1 MLCQWLILAAV
12 CGQTTQP
19 ADAKRPVSLS
29 ASSAP
34 TTRPATSADV
44 ESVRLS
50 DDPAAVLTQ
59 VGQLSG
65 DPVEIEVAA
74 DGTIVIIANEQ
85 DQMILA
91 EVIAAM
97 DQPGIET
104 DFKIFPLKHAQAND
118 LAKNIEKFWN
128 DLKKPQKGTMR
139 PQDKITITAE
149 PRANVLMVGGT
160 REALA
165 DVERIVE
172 TLDVPI
178 PAESFEMHSVVLKYR
193 RAAEAAEILNQ
204 MLEARRKKLGIT
216 QELFEIYADA
226 PTNALFISASLEE
239 IAVIQNLIDVI
250 DIELDE
256 ETGVGIAKVAI
267 VPLTKA
273 VAKDLADALN
283 EMLKS
288 ESDVVKAMQEE
299 IRRLKIEF
307 RDTDGKLKELSAIDL
322 QKPIKV
328 FPEPGI
334 NAIVIASVESN
345 LRPIEELVKLLDNVP
360 LADEMLIR
368 IFPLNHADADQLKA
382 SLGEIFDQGSHLAEI
397 PGRSIKSAQPPGI
410 PGSLVYSIG
419 LVADKRTNTLIV
431 SGRPEQLLLVQQV
444 IEAVDVK
451 EHANMFKPRMIKLE
465 FAAVSTVAE
474 VVNKLAEHRQKMAEE
489 VNDLSAK
496 REQPLI
502 LENHRSNTLIVIARD
517 DVYEEI
523 EHLAKELDH
532 PQDSYLGQIHIIN
545 LENLNAGDIADKIDT
560 LWERR
565 LQMIQLDGDKL
576 EDKPVIVTDARS
588 NSLVIACNL
597 DDYHAISELVQR
609 LEQQKLNPMADI
621 RLIILQNNE
630 AGKLSGLIQNIF
642 DKRLEQSIT
651 KGQEEQPSDRV
662 TVLDDPMINA
672 LLVVSS
678 KSNYDEIVRLVAK
691 LDVPPSFDSLFR
703 LFYVKHA
710 QVTDMAEKIEK
721 LFNEGLYRGPS
732 TRELPESETK
742 VTIIPDIHSSAL
754 IVSASPQNFLI
765 IERLL
770 QELDRVDMPILPAYS
785 RFFKLEHAD
794 VVNVASM
801 LEQLFEGMKAVLDD
815 EQDQLEVML
824 IPDIKNN
831 TLIVA
836 GTQYAIHRAAELV
849 PELDKPSVGATSDVK
864 VYALQQ
870 ASASKIADVMTELFE
885 KRADSDAAGD
895 RTPINIIPDDGSNSL
910 IITASQDD
918 HAIVDDLL
926 AKIDK
931 KSSIAE
937 QMEIIPLAKAKAAM
951 VADALEELIQQT
963 EGDQEVAF
971 AVTPNERTNSLIV
984 FAAPSLMANIRE
996 IIRKLDEDRPIR
1008 PMALRVYR
1016 LENQDAED
1024 FGELLD
1030 KFFEAA
1036 GAGNEDDARTLI
1048 INFKHVDLDTGVE
1061 IARSMVHEDITITP
1075 DPTTN
1080 ALVVMAPEANIDMLG
1095 YLIEMLD
1102 SVEPQVLSIVS
1113 FQLQNADA
1121 EEMKDLLDE
1130 LFDTQGDTGRPR
1142 LVFGADGAPAA
1153 GGEGAAAGG
1162 EGGTAIQLAFSV
1174 DRRTNTLIAAGS
1186 PAYLKMVERLVLQLD
1201 YEEIEDRIVRVVPIN
1216 HLEAEELATSLDSYF
1231 ESERTIVESVEG
1243 EEAAVRQIQREV
1255 TVQAGTEES
1264 NVLLLTYSP
1273 RMESRVLGL
1282 INELDQ
1288 APPQVMI
1295 QVLIAEV
1302 KLTDNFELGMEFALQ
1317 DLLFS
1322 ETSFTGPNGTLQG
1335 NSFDFI
1341 GGTDLGATGSGLGGI
1356 SFTVTGEDFN
1366 FLLRALQ
1373 SEGRLEV
1380 ISRPSIMVQDKQE
1393 ANFTVGERVP
1403 VVTDV
1408 VVSAGGVVTP
1418 SVTYEDVGV
1427 ILEVTPIINSDGYV
1441 NLEISPEISAIGASS
1456 VTISSGI
1463 SLPTFTERSAT
1474 TNLTVKDGETIIIGG
1489 LISSQEREN
1498 ENKVPLFGDIPI
1510 LGLLGRASVRE
1521 KTKSELLMVL
1531 TPHVIR
1537 TVEDARKMAIHM
1549 RDSTGMLDNMRRNP
1563 LMQGLQVRP
1572 EDDQFGPVE
1581 ELRPLKQIGPID
1593 EKSEEMGPM
1602 LEEFGPAAD
1611 SIKTKSE
1618 RTAVVAR
1625 VK

>member
-19 ADAKRPVSLS
+19 ADAKRPVPLS

-34 TTRPATSADV
+34 TSRPATSADV
-44 ESVRLS
+44 ESVRMS
-50 DDPAAVLTQ
+50 DEPAAVLSQ
-59 VGQLSG
+59 VDQLSG
-65 DPVEIEVAA
+65 DPVEIEVTA
-74 DGTIVIIANEQ
+74 DGQIMIIANEQ
-85 DQMILA
+85 DQKILS
-91 EVIAAM
+91 EVIASM

-104 DFKIFPLKHAQAND
+104 DFRIFPLRHAQAND
-118 LAKNIEKFWN
+118 LAKNIGKFWN
-128 DLKKPQKGTMR
+128 DLKKPQKGTIR

-160 REALA
+160 REALD
-165 DVERIVE
+165 DVDRIVT

-178 PAESFEMHSVVLKYR
+178 PAESFEMHSVVLEHRK
-193 RAAEAAEILNQ
+193 AAEAAEILRQ
-204 MLEARRKKLGIT
+204 MLEARKKKLGIT
-216 QELFEIYADA
+216 QDLFEIYADA
-226 PTNALFISASLEE
+226 PTNALFISASLEDIE
-239 IAVIQNLIDVI
+239 VIQNLIDVI
-250 DIELDE
+250 DVEPSE
-256 ETGVGIAKVAI
+256 AGGGIAKVAVI
-267 VPLTKA
+267 PLHKA
-273 VAKDLADALN
+273 VAKDLSDALN
-283 EMLKS
+283 DMLKS
-288 ESDVVKAMQEE
+288 ESDVTKAMQEQ
-299 IRRLKIEF
+299 IRRMMIEY
-307 RDTDGKLKELSAIDL
+307 RDADGKLKELSAIDL

-328 FPEPGI
+328 FPEPGT
-334 NAIVIASVESN
+334 NAIIIASVESN

-368 IFPLNHADADQLKA
+368 IFPLDHADADQLKA

-465 FAAVSTVAE
+465 YAAVSTVAD
-474 VVNKLAEHRQKMAEE
+474 VVNKLAEHRQKMADE
-489 VNDLSAK
+489 VGDISAK

-517 DVYEEI
+517 DVYAEI

-597 DDYHAISELVQR
+597 DDYNVISELIQR

-621 RLIILQNNE
+621 RQIILHHNSAE
-630 AGKLSGLIQNIF
+630 KLSGLIQSIF
-642 DKRLEQSIT
+642 DKRLEQGMT

-662 TVLDDPMINA
+662 TVVDDPMTNM

-691 LDVPPSFDSLFR
+691 LDVPPSFDSLFKI
-703 LFYVKHA
+703 FYVKHA

-721 LFNEGLYRGPS
+721 LFSEGFYYPGA
-732 TRELPESETK
+732 RELPESETK
-742 VTIIPDIHSSAL
+742 VTIIPDIRSSGL

-770 QELDRVDMPILPAYS
+770 QELDRVDMPILPAYAK
-785 RFFKLEHAD
+785 FFKLEHAD
-794 VVNVASM
+794 VVNVASIS
-801 LEQLFEGMKAVLDD
+801 EQLFEGTKAVLDD

-849 PELDKPSVGATSDVK
+849 PELDKPSDGATSDVK

-870 ASASKIADVMTELFE
+870 ASASRIADVMTELFD
-885 KRADSDAAGD
+885 KRADSKTAGD
-895 RTPINIIPDDGSNSL
+895 RTPINIIADDGSNSL
-910 IITASQDD
+910 IVTASQDD
-918 HAIVDDLL
+918 HTIVDDLL
-926 AKIDK
+926 AKLDK

-937 QMEIIPLAKAKAAM
+937 QMEIVPLVKAKAAM

-963 EGDQEVAF
+963 EGDQEVVF

-984 FAAPSLMANIRE
+984 FAAPSLMSNIRE
-996 IIRKLDEDRPIR
+996 IIHKLDEDRPIR

-1048 INFKHVDLDTGVE
+1048 INFKHMDPDTGVE

-1080 ALVVMAPEANIDMLG
+1080 ALVVLAPEANIDMLG
-1095 YLIEMLD
+1095 QLIKMLD
-1102 SVEPQVLSIVS
+1102 SVEPQVVSIVWVL
-1113 FQLQNADA
+1113 LQNADA
-1121 EEMKDLLDE
+1121 KEMKDLLDE

-1142 LVFGADGAPAA
+1142 LVFGADGAPAGDGGGPA
-1153 GGEGAAAGG
+1153 GAG
-1162 EGGTAIQLAFSV
+1162 EGGSAIQLAFSV

-1231 ESERTIVESVEG
+1231 ASEKSIVESVEG

-1255 TVQAGTEES
+1255 TVQAGTKDA

-1273 RMESRVLGL
+1273 RMEGRVLGL

-1288 APPQVMI
+1288 PPPQVMI
-1295 QVLIAEV
+1295 QVLIAEIT
-1302 KLTDNFELGMEFALQ
+1302 LSDNFELGMEFALQ

-1335 NSFDFI
+1335 DNFDFI
-1341 GGTDLGATGSGLGGI
+1341 FGTDLGATGSGLGGI
-1356 SFTVTGEDFN
+1356 SFTITGEDFS

-1373 SEGRLEV
+1373 TEGRLEV

-1393 ANFTVGERVP
+1393 ANITVGERVP

-1408 VVSAGGVVTP
+1408 VVSTGGVVTP
-1418 SVTYEDVGV
+1418 SVNYEEVGI
-1427 ILEVTPIINSDGYV
+1427 ILDVTPIINPDGYV
-1441 NLEISPEISAIGASS
+1441 SLEIAPEISAIGASS
-1456 VTISSGI
+1456 VTISSGV
-1463 SLPTFTERSAT
+1463 SLPTFTERSAST
-1474 TNLTVKDGETIIIGG
+1474 TVTVKDSETIIIGG
-1489 LISSQEREN
+1489 LITSRERES
-1498 ENKVPLFGDIPI
+1498 ENKVPVFGDIPI
-1510 LGLLGRASVRE
+1510 LGLLGRSTIRE
-1521 KTKSELLMVL
+1521 STKTELLMIL

-1537 TVEDARKMAIHM
+1537 TIEDGHKIAVQM
-1549 RDSTGMLDNMRRNP
+1549 RDSSGLMDNIRRNP
-1563 LMQGLQVRP
+1563 LMQSLQVRP

-1581 ELRPLKQIGPID
+1581 QLRPLNEIGPSE
-1593 EKSEEMGPM
+1593 EKGDEMGPL

-1611 SIKTKSE
+1611 SI
-1618 RTAVVAR
+1618 RAHPGRDAVAVRAD
-1625 VK
+1625 